1 VEDLFEAQF
10 ITELLFLDHLL
21 AKFEFLLLS
30 LVLLVHVLRLKSILV
45 LDKLLELVFTFE
57 FVVLASLEASRLRK
71 LQEFFEVLGPILHDL
86 EQAKPILVEFIWV
99 DKEAF
104 FFALLGVGR
113 RDGRVWL

>member
-99 DKEAF
+99 DKETF